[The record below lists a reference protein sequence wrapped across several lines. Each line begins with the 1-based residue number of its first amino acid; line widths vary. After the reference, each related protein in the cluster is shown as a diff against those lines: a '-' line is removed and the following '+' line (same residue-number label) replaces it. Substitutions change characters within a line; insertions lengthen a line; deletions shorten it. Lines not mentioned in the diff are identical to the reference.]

1 MKKQYGSFLI
11 RCWRL
16 SNKTYRVEIE
26 HVQSG
31 EKADAISLEAVQGW
45 IESHIPGVI
54 TETEQPPAPSLTLVL
69 PMPIAEE

>member
-16 SNKTYRVEIE
+16 ADQTYRIEIE

-31 EKADAISLEAVQGW
+31 EKADTVSLAAVQGW
-45 IESHIPGVI
+45 IEAHIPGVI
-54 TETEQPPAPSLTLVL
+54 DEQPTIPSLTLVPL
-69 PMPIAEE
+69 EPMAED

>member
-16 SNKTYRVEIE
+16 SDQTYRIEIE

-31 EKADAISLEAVQGW
+31 EKADTASLEAIQGW
-45 IESHIPGVI
+45 MEAHIPSVMAGQPSPPCLTIVPLDSI
-54 TETEQPPAPSLTLVL
+54 TEE
-69 PMPIAEE
+69 

>member
-16 SNKTYRVEIE
+16 SDKTYRVEIE

-31 EKADAISLEAVQGW
+31 EKADAVSLETVQGW

-54 TETEQPPAPSLTLVL
+54 AEQPHAPSLTLV
-69 PMPIAEE
+69 PSQPIAEE

>member
-16 SNKTYRVEIE
+16 SDKTYRVEIE

-31 EKADAISLEAVQGW
+31 ARADAISLEAIQGW
-45 IESHIPGVI
+45 IESHMPGVVD
-54 TETEQPPAPSLTLVL
+54 EQPPAPSLTLVL
-69 PMPIAEE
+69 PKPIAEE